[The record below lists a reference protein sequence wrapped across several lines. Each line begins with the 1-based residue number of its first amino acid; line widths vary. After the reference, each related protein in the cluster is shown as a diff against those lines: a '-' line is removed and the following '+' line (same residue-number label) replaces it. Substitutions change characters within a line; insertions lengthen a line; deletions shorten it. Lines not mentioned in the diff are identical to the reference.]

1 MSNEIEVIERA
12 FAAARRE
19 AEAYRAKHG
28 EPMYCGFAW
37 VVVRPANSK
46 LAKILKE
53 RYGASKHHAGGMMVY
68 NPSGLPTQSMDIK
81 EEGAYAF
88 ARVLTEAGYRAM
100 AQSRAD

>member
-1 MSNEIEVIERA
+1 MSKEIQIIEQA
-12 FAAARRE
+12 FDAARN
-19 AEAYRAKHG
+19 AANAYRAKHG

-53 RYGASKHHAGGMMVY
+53 RYGASKHHAGGVMVY

-81 EEGAYAF
+81 EEGAWAF
-88 ARVLTEAGYRAM
+88 ARVLSEAGYRAS
-100 AQSRAD
+100 AGSRAD